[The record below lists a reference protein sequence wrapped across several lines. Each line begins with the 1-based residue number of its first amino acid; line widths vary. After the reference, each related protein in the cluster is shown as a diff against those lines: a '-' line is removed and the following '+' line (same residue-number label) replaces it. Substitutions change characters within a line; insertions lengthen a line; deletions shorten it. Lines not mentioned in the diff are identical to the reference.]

1 MNSEK
6 YLTKYAEFVESSD
19 FFNQMTT
26 FNQRVT
32 QVCDDAVNNNSG
44 KWISI
49 KHNTI
54 VPDGTFIVLRITTSG
69 KLACRIDISKDG
81 IWKTTQDGT
90 DIAFR
95 DFSDD
100 ELNYLFE

>member
-26 FNQRVT
+26 FNQRVA
-32 QVCDDAVNNNSG
+32 QVCDAAVNNNSG
-44 KWISI
+44 NWISI
-49 KHNTI
+49 KSNTI
-54 VPDGTFIVLRITTSG
+54 VPDGVFIVLRITTGG
-69 KLACRIDISKDG
+69 KLVCRVDISKDG
-81 IWKTTQDGT
+81 VWKTIQDGV

-95 DFSDD
+95 DFSED